1 MNKEL
6 DEVLIEAGGMVKNG
20 IAAVIGNLGKT
31 VALITLAVACLVT
44 FTDISLIG
52 VNTERYATA
61 LVVMVISSYVMYF
74 SLLSV
79 GEERGRES
87 TEFIKAK
94 ERYDAT
100 RVKLNGD
107 MMVALRDFCV
117 KYSKNELE
125 YRRCEYLM
133 RYGFSRDG
141 VKDSLD
147 RRERRIRRRAK
158 RLRAVPLTPSAL
170 INASRYTGKGELYN
184 PERGKIFKSFIK
196 LLPSTLC
203 TCLTVSVVLS
213 VKDGM
218 TAEDI
223 LNGLLKLAA
232 LPIIGIRGYID
243 GIVFSQRNESAW
255 LSTRAMILESF
266 FKEEAEKR
274 EAEEA

>member
-1 MNKEL
+1 MSKEL
-6 DEVLIEAGGMVKNG
+6 DEVLLEANSIVKNG
-20 IAAVIGNLGKT
+20 IAALIGNLGKT
-31 VALITLAVACLVT
+31 VALITLMVACLVT
-44 FTDISLIG
+44 FTDISLLS
-52 VNTERYATA
+52 VDTQRYATV

-87 TEFIKAK
+87 TEFTKAK

-100 RVKLNGD
+100 RVKLKGD
-107 MMVALRDFCV
+107 MMGALRDFCV
-117 KYSKNELE
+117 KYSKEELE

-133 RYGFSRDG
+133 RYGFSRDFCG
-141 VKDSLD
+141 EVND
-147 RRERRIRRRAK
+147 RRERRIRKRAQ
-158 RLRAVPLTPSAL
+158 RLRTVALTPSSL
-170 INASRYTGKGELYN
+170 ITASRNKAGGELYN
-184 PERGKIFKSFIK
+184 PERGKILKSFIK

-218 TAEDI
+218 TAEDV

-243 GIVFSQRNESAW
+243 GIVFSQRSESAW
-255 LSTRAMILESF
+255 LTTRAMILESF
-266 FKEEAEKR
+266 FKEEEKKS
-274 EAEEA
+274 AA